1 MIVPK
6 EKIEEAVKQALDKGN
21 NPKREFT
28 QSVELVIAFKD
39 VDMKRGD
46 IKLREAIVLPKPPSK
61 PRNVLVVPSL
71 EQMESAKRAEPNVI
85 LSKEELQKLQGA
97 KRTIKKLASKNQ
109 WFLIAQDSMSL
120 AGRILG
126 PSLGPRGKFPTP
138 LPSSSDISEYVLRYK
153 RSTLVKTKDQPH
165 TQTFVG
171 TEDQAAGDLTENI
184 FAVLNGIEGKIK
196 GPAYVKAIYVKTS
209 MGKPVQ
215 ISLK

>member
-1 MIVPK
+1 
-6 EKIEEAVKQALDKGN
+6 
-21 NPKREFT
+21 
-28 QSVELVIAFKD
+28 
-39 VDMKRGD
+39 
-46 IKLREAIVLPKPPSK
+46 
-61 PRNVLVVPSL
+61 
-71 EQMESAKRAEPNVI
+71 
-85 LSKEELQKLQGA
+85 
-97 KRTIKKLASKNQ
+97 
-109 WFLIAQDSMSL
+109 MSL